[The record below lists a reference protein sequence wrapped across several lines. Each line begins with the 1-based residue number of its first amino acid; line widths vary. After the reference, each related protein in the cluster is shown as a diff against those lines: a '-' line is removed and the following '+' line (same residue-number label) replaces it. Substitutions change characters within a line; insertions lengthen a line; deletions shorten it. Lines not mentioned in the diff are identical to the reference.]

1 MIENLDPDKRYYTIS
16 EVAEL
21 FDVSKSLIRFWEN
34 EFDHLRPH
42 KNSKGERRFTQKNIE
57 QLQLIYHLVREKG
70 FTLAG
75 AKQEIQEKKKYHE
88 NRQEVMERLE
98 RIRDFLGELRDGMKM
113 GGSIQVGKKEE
124 EEE

>member
-1 MIENLDPDKRYYTIS
+1 MAENLDPNKRYYTIS
-16 EVAEL
+16 EVAEH

-70 FTLAG
+70 FTLNG
-75 AKQEIQEKKKYHE
+75 AKQEILKSKKYHE
-88 NRQEVMERLE
+88 KRQEVMNKMIK
-98 RIRDFLGELRDGMKM
+98 IRAFLVEMQGIM
-113 GGSIQVGKKEE
+113 GGSENEELEIKNEE
-124 EEE
+124 E

>member
-1 MIENLDPDKRYYTIS
+1 MAENLDPNKRYYTIS
-16 EVAEL
+16 EVAEH

-70 FTLAG
+70 FTLNG
-75 AKQEIQEKKKYHE
+75 AKQEILESKKYHQK
-88 NRQEVMERLE
+88 RQEVMNKMKK
-98 RIRDFLGELRDGMKM
+98 IRAFLVEMQGMM
-113 GGSIQVGKKEE
+113 GGEE
-124 EEE
+124 NEE